1 MRDSTTLRSNDIMTF
16 FFDSFL
22 IVYMVFF
29 FLLIFFFPLQQWQE
43 EVWSSICDLR
53 SGVSYFLK
61 RPPLTLPT

>member
-29 FLLIFFFPLQQWQE
+29 FINFFFPPYN
-43 EVWSSICDLR
+43 
-53 SGVSYFLK
+53 SGK
-61 RPPLTLPT
+61 RKCGVPFVIYGLVCHTF